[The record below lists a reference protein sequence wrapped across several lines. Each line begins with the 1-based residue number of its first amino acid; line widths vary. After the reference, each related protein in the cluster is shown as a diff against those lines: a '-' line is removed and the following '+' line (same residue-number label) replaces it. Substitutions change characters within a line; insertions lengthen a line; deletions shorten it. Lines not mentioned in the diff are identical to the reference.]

1 MQRSDPPRP
10 AGADPA
16 AANSDPHEPAAES
29 PSPEPADDA
38 LAEADTEATDRTH
51 FEALERETTEPVRRY
66 FEPRSVTDIT
76 PADLGHAVDYAVPVE
91 GVAMPSSDAELPQ
104 TDPAPPEPWPDP
116 LPATSE
122 SEGEQHAAEPMFG
135 ELPVPADEEERAP
148 ESVADPAAL
157 EPSPASEAEVAPPAH
172 GEPEPPSQQP
182 AHAFEPSPFA
192 VPPPR
197 AASPPSFEPSHIEP
211 AHFEPWPQ
219 PETDAPAYYEPQTPE
234 PVAPSPDAERHAPV
248 ADAQG
253 RDNPDRE
260 GREPEPQ
267 REPQPEHSPEPLPV
281 TLQHDVAAAWSRT
294 PTPRHEPTFARA
306 EPSWQPDAMSGA
318 SPLGATERDYRD
330 LFRRGVRVAA
340 LVFCGWLIG
349 VMLLIVAYRFI
360 NPPFSMLMAQQFLTG
375 TAIHKQ
381 WMPIERISPN
391 LTRAV
396 IVAEDGRFCEHWGVD
411 LIEAA
416 NAIRRASDGYPRGAS
431 TITMQVAKNLF
442 LVNTK
447 SYLRKMVEI
456 PLTFA
461 IELAWPKWRILEV
474 YLNVVEWGPGI
485 FGAEAASRSHFGR
498 SAAGLTARQ
507 AAQLAVSLPN
517 PIVRDAGS
525 PGPRTAHR
533 ASVIQA
539 RAARTRQA
547 SACVDGA
554 R

>member
-10 AGADPA
+10 AGADAA
-16 AANSDPHEPAAES
+16 AANSDPQKPAAES

-38 LAEADTEATDRTH
+38 FAEADTEAIERTR
-51 FEALERETTEPVRRY
+51 FEALERETTQPVCRY
-66 FEPRSVTDIT
+66 FEPRSAIDIT
-76 PADLGHAVDYAVPVE
+76 PADVGHAVDYAVPVE
-91 GVAMPSSDAELPQ
+91 P
-104 TDPAPPEPWPDP
+104 
-116 LPATSE
+116 
-122 SEGEQHAAEPMFG
+122 
-135 ELPVPADEEERAP
+135 
-148 ESVADPAAL
+148 
-157 EPSPASEAEVAPPAH
+157 VAPPP
-172 GEPEPPSQQP
+172 GR
-182 AHAFEPSPFA
+182 EPS
-192 VPPPR
+192 
-197 AASPPSFEPSHIEP
+197 
-211 AHFEPWPQ
+211 
-219 PETDAPAYYEPQTPE
+219 
-234 PVAPSPDAERHAPV
+234 APV
-248 ADAQG
+248 ADTPALAY
-253 RDNPDRE
+253 RAPEWRE
-260 GREPEPQ
+260 SVRTPEL
-267 REPQPEHSPEPLPV
+267 EPQPAPSPEPPPA
-281 TLQHDVAAAWSRT
+281 TQHHDAAAAWSPT
-294 PTPRHEPTFARA
+294 PTLRREPTYGRA
-306 EPSWQPDAMSGA
+306 EPSWQPHAA
-318 SPLGATERDYRD
+318 TAPAPPLQPTARDQRD
-330 LFRRGVRVAA
+330 LFRRGARVAV
-340 LVFCGWLIG
+340 LVFCGWLIA

-381 WMPIERISPN
+381 WVPLERISPN

-396 IVAEDGRFCEHWGVD
+396 IVAEDGRFCDHWGVD
-411 LIEAA
+411 FIEAA

-474 YLNVVEWGPGI
+474 YLNVVEWGPGV
-485 FGAEAASRSHFGR
+485 FGAEAASQSHFGR
-498 SAAGLTARQ
+498 SAAGLTSRQ

-539 RAARTRQA
+539 RAARTREA
-547 SACVDGA
+547 SACVDGT

>member
-10 AGADPA
+10 AAADAA
-16 AANSDPHEPAAES
+16 AANSDPRKPAGENA
-29 PSPEPADDA
+29 SPEPDVEAFVE
-38 LAEADTEATDRTH
+38 AEPEATERTH
-51 FEALERETTEPVRRY
+51 FEALERETTQPVRRY
-66 FEPRSVTDIT
+66 FEPRAVIDIT
-76 PADLGHAVDYAVPVE
+76 PADLGHAIDYEVPVE
-91 GVAMPSSDAELPQ
+91 SEALPPSDPEPQADAARL
-104 TDPAPPEPWPDP
+104 EPWPDP
-116 LPATSE
+116 LPGAVESE
-122 SEGEQHAAEPMFG
+122 SEQHAAEFPG
-135 ELPVPADEEERAP
+135 EEFPAATAEEARAP
-148 ESVADPAAL
+148 AGVADPDAFEA
-157 EPSPASEAEVAPPAH
+157 SPVSEVEAAPPAYEEPETQ
-172 GEPEPPSQQP
+172 EPEPQQP
-182 AHAFEPSPFA
+182 PAPTFEPSPFA
-192 VPPPR
+192 VPAPR
-197 AASPPSFEPSHIEP
+197 MAPPPSFEPSPVTP
-211 AHFEPWPQ
+211 AHFEPWPEP
-219 PETDAPAYYEPQTPE
+219 PEPEPTAPA
-234 PVAPSPDAERHAPV
+234 VAPSDMPASDYAEPEWREPV
-248 ADAQG
+248 
-253 RDNPDRE
+253 
-260 GREPEPQ
+260 REPEPQ
-267 REPQPEHSPEPLPV
+267 REPAPLPEPPPAA
-281 TLQHDVAAAWSRT
+281 LQHDVAAAWSPT
-294 PTPRHEPTFARA
+294 PTFRREPTFARA
-306 EPSWQPDAMSGA
+306 EPSWQPDATTA
-318 SPLGATERDYRD
+318 PAPPLEPITRDYRD
-330 LFRRGVRVAA
+330 LFRRGVRVAV

-381 WMPIERISPN
+381 WVPIERISPN

-396 IVAEDGRFCEHWGVD
+396 IVAEDSRFCDHWGVD
-411 LIEAA
+411 FIEAA
-416 NAIRRASDGYPRGAS
+416 NAIRNASDGYPRGAS

-485 FGAEAASRSHFGR
+485 FGAEAAAQSHFGR
-498 SAAGLTARQ
+498 SAGGLSARQ

-539 RAARTRQA
+539 RAAGTREA